1 MQPSE
6 ARHLLSLVA
15 SRFFPLF
22 CKETPMVR
30 KELKCQRCGHRFECE
45 VLGEDEVQERTYAP
59 PVTCPKCRS
68 TLVEPIRTLR

>member
-1 MQPSE
+1 
-6 ARHLLSLVA
+6 
-15 SRFFPLF
+15 
-22 CKETPMVR
+22 MVR